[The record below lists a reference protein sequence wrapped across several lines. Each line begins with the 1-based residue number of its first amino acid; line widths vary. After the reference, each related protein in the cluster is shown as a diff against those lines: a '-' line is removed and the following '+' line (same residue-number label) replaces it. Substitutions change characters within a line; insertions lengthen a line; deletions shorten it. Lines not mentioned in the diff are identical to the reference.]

1 MWDDDVTMTGSHI
14 SVSEM
19 GQSKKAGGSA
29 GTAGTAGAGA
39 AAASFHQKLVAQDLM
54 LVDLQQVVILEVVMV
69 VLLLVV
75 VEAVDAQ
82 HQTDKPQ
89 GLVVLEL

>member
-1 MWDDDVTMTGSHI
+1 MAV
-14 SVSEM
+14 VLVFLVPVE
-19 GQSKKAGGSA
+19 Q
-29 GTAGTAGAGA
+29 
-39 AAASFHQKLVAQDLM
+39 QKLVEQDLM

-75 VEAVDAQ
+75 EVVVDVH